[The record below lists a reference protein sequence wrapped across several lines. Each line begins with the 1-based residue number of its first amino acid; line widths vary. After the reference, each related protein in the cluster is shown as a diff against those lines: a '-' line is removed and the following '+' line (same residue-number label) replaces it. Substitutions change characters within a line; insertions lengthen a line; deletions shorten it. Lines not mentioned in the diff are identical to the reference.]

1 MGSVVASQIESEA
14 RSQVLDTNQ
23 DPHDSVAYPS
33 FSYPGTHPDRLA
45 TMAILHGLHP
55 TPVERCR
62 VLEIA
67 CNEGANL
74 IPMAYAIPTSE
85 FVGFDLARLPVG
97 RGQER
102 IRELGLRNLRIF
114 QSNLLDVGAD
124 LGQFDYVIAHG
135 FYAWVPQ
142 HVRDRMLK
150 LCGELLTPN
159 GIAFVSYNALPGGHL
174 RTMLREMM
182 LYRVQDM
189 EDPLQRVLGGMD
201 LVRFVAQVR
210 PEGDAF
216 RPLLEDQ
223 LKRMEQS
230 SPNVICHDDMTA
242 AYHPVHFFEFVEHAQ
257 KHGLQYLSEAVM
269 PPPSDPC
276 YRPEIRLAI
285 EEAAGDDILRYEQML
300 DFVRLRMYRETLL
313 CRAECVVER
322 DFSMENL
329 RRLQFASSVTSA
341 AGEGAGARA
350 FTLPGG
356 IKMESIHTGVI
367 SLLEA
372 LEAAWPRTLRFD
384 EIEPHLEENGIKLE
398 GAGATFLVRLVVA
411 KFIEFHTWRPALAG
425 AVSER
430 PRASASGRQEARS
443 KTFATTLLHGKIS
456 LDDAVL
462 RIFLNLLDGTRDRKA
477 LLDALK
483 MEFPETPEADLEGGM
498 EQSFRQLFRAG
509 LLEA

>member
-1 MGSVVASQIESEA
+1 
-14 RSQVLDTNQ
+14 
-23 DPHDSVAYPS
+23 
-33 FSYPGTHPDRLA
+33 
-45 TMAILHGLHP
+45 MAILHGLNP

-74 IPMAYAIPTSE
+74 IPMAYAVPTSE
-85 FVGFDLARLPVG
+85 FVGFDLARLPIA

-102 IRELGLRNLRIF
+102 VRELGLKNLRIF
-114 QSNLLDVGAD
+114 QSNLLDVGTE
-124 LGQFDYVIAHG
+124 LGQFDYIIAHG
-135 FYAWVPQ
+135 FYAWVPE
-142 HVRDRMLK
+142 HVGDRMLK

-182 LYRVQDM
+182 QYRMSDV
-189 EDPLQRVLGGMD
+189 EDPILRVLGGMD
-201 LVRFVAQVR
+201 LLRFVTQVR
-210 PEGDAF
+210 PDGDAF

-223 LKRMEQS
+223 LKRMEKS
-230 SPNVICHDDMTA
+230 GPNVICHDDMTA

-257 KHGLQYLSEAVM
+257 KHGLQYLSEATM
-269 PPPSDPC
+269 PPPTDPC
-276 YRPEIRLAI
+276 YRPEIRPAI
-285 EEAAGDDILRYEQML
+285 ENAAGEDIVRYEQML

-313 CRAECVVER
+313 CRAECGVQR

-329 RRLQFASSVTSA
+329 RRLQFASPVTSA
-341 AGEGAGARA
+341 AGEKAGAKA

-372 LEAAWPRTLRFD
+372 LEAAWPRTLSFD
-384 EIEPHLEENGIKLE
+384 EIEPCLEENGIKLE
-398 GAGATFLVRLVVA
+398 GAGATLLVRLAVA
-411 KFIEFHTWRPALAG
+411 KFLELHAWRPALAS
-425 AVSER
+425 AVSAQ
-430 PRASASGRQEARS
+430 PRASASSRQEARR

-462 RIFLNLLDGTRDRKA
+462 RRFLNLLDGTRDRSA
-477 LLDALK
+477 LLEGLK
-483 MEFPETPEADLEGGM
+483 TEFPEMPEEELETGM
-498 EQSFRQLFRAG
+498 EPSLKQYYRAG